1 MEQISEKKLP
11 HPTGKKR
18 KKKVD
23 VNEKKKL
30 RIRVVGTA
38 SFLSIEHG
46 NTTSKIFES

>member
-23 VNEKKKL
+23 VNEKK
-30 RIRVVGTA
+30 
-38 SFLSIEHG
+38 
-46 NTTSKIFES
+46 N